1 LASKVLLQVWNEYLQ
16 EISMILVGEAPAAMD
31 VQNAMT
37 GYALPTSPDGGD
49 SENRITV
56 LVVSPNEEDRR
67 SLRAIFGHS
76 NWSLFTTG
84 TVAET
89 LNFLKHHVIPVIL
102 CERDLPDG
110 GWKQLLAALVGCD
123 HAPHLV
129 VAARLADERLWAEVL
144 NLGGYDVLLKPF
156 CSREVFRVL
165 SMAWRDWSDRRRV
178 ARSW

>member
-1 LASKVLLQVWNEYLQ
+1 MMLLED
-16 EISMILVGEAPAAMD
+16 APAAID

-37 GYALPTSPDGGD
+37 GHALPTIPDEGE

-56 LVVSPNEEDRR
+56 LVVSSNEEDCR
-67 SLRAIFGHS
+67 SLSGIFGHS
-76 NWSLFTTG
+76 NWRLLTTG
-84 TVAET
+84 TIAET
-89 LNFLKHHVIPVIL
+89 LYFLKHHIIPVIL

-110 GWKQLLAALVGCD
+110 NWKDLLAALGGCD
-123 HAPHLV
+123 PSPHLV

-156 CSREVFRVL
+156 YPREVFRVL

-178 ARSW
+178 ARSR

>member
-1 LASKVLLQVWNEYLQ
+1 
-16 EISMILVGEAPAAMD
+16 MTLVEEEPAAID

-37 GYALPTSPDGGD
+37 GHAPPTNPDEGN

-56 LVVSPNEEDRR
+56 LVVSPNEEHRR
-67 SLRAIFGHS
+67 SLSAIIGHS

-84 TVAET
+84 TIAET
-89 LNFLKHHVIPVIL
+89 LYFLRHHVIPVIL

-110 GWKQLLAALVGCD
+110 SWKQLLAALAGCE
-123 HAPHLV
+123 HVPHLV

-144 NLGGYDVLLKPF
+144 NVGGYDVLLKPF

-178 ARSW
+178 ARGR